1 MIDVLRVAGRLLWR
15 HWPALLALYLAG
27 TLGRYVA
34 IEVAGFVGAYSAVG
48 GALLFPLAI
57 LSRLVALVAMLLVLR
72 DGMVQLGVLAPIPAE
87 RAQRRRAFVDAL
99 LAGILPFVAFYAA
112 WGYLKEDAAAYF
124 SRLLEVNSGLIA
136 DEIFGGAERAGDA
149 AVGELS
155 FGPAT
160 IAIIIAAFVGRWLW
174 KRYRRRLP
182 AVFAAGAVY
191 LEVLWVYLSVTLIA
205 DALNIVTAWVQDRQA
220 IVWLGDIREWVG
232 AQLAPVAWVW
242 DAVEWALGEI
252 GGIVLLPIAWLT
264 IAGVIFGQA
273 VAPQSA
279 RLGGAVVTRARARFD
294 TLPSRLRARL
304 RDVWSDLIARFQP
317 IGRALLLMWRA
328 GPVLIGSYILL
339 FTLLLALDAALE
351 VAVTRVI
358 GPEDLRG
365 FWMVNA
371 PLIFLFIPF
380 VIEPLRVVL
389 VASAYDAVIG
399 RLGGPRAE
407 DGRPD
412 PSAGDSAA
420 QDPTAGDS
428 AAQTPAAQGST
439 TRRTNRGNSSAESSS
454 ITNGPVASSGTR
466 YDSVSE

>member
-112 WGYLKEDAAAYF
+112 WGYLREDAAAYF

-136 DEIFGGAERAGDA
+136 DEILSGGARAGDA

-160 IAIIIAAFVGRWLW
+160 IAIIVAAFAGRWLW

-182 AVFAAGAVY
+182 AAFAAGAVY

-205 DALNIVTAWVQDRQA
+205 DALNVVTAWVQDRQA

-264 IAGVIFGQA
+264 IAGVIYGQA

-399 RLGGPRAE
+399 RLSTPQPKDGGE
-407 DGRPD
+407 G
-412 PSAGDSAA
+412 SAA
-420 QDPTAGDS
+420 QAP
-428 AAQTPAAQGST
+428 AAQGSAAQGST
-439 TRRTNRGNSSAESSS
+439 TRRTNRGNSSADSSS
-454 ITNGPVASSGTR
+454 ITNGPLASSGTR

>member
-72 DGMVQLGVLAPIPAE
+72 DGMVRLGVIAPIPAE

-112 WGYLKEDAAAYF
+112 WGYLREDAAAYF

-136 DEIFGGAERAGDA
+136 DEILSGGERAGDA

-160 IAIIIAAFVGRWLW
+160 IAIIIAAFAGRWLW
-174 KRYRRRLP
+174 KRYRPRLP
-182 AVFAAGAVY
+182 AIFAAGAVY

-220 IVWLGDIREWVG
+220 IVWLGDIRQWVG
-232 AQLAPVAWVW
+232 EQLAPVAWVW
-242 DAVEWALGEI
+242 DAVEWALGEV

-264 IAGVIFGQA
+264 IAGVIYGQA

-279 RLGGAVVTRARARFD
+279 RLGGPVVTRARARFD
-294 TLPSRLRARL
+294 TVPSRLRARL

-328 GPVLIGSYILL
+328 GPVLIGSYVLL

-351 VAVTRVI
+351 VALTRAI

-371 PLIFLFIPF
+371 PLIFLFIPL

-399 RLGGPRAE
+399 RLSTPQPKDGGE
-407 DGRPD
+407 G
-412 PSAGDSAA
+412 SAGQAPAA
-420 QDPTAGDS
+420 QGS
-428 AAQTPAAQGST
+428 AAQGST
-439 TRRTNRGNSSAESSS
+439 TRRTNRGNSSADSSS